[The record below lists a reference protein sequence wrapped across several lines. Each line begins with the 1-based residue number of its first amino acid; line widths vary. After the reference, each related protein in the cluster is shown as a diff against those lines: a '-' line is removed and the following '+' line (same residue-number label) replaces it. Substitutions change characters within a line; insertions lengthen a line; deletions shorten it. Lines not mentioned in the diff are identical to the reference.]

1 MSIMIRE
8 YLGYDKFD
16 VEHNYKEKK
25 NLKENF
31 VNYEDPIIPESL
43 MVDIEGIHVGPTRNF
58 TRYMEKALKSSEK
71 SWTHPYNKPLIMHH
85 NEKDGKIIGRI
96 HAVKY
101 TDVNTRSGTGALIF
115 TSNVPDK
122 DGMEQIEDGRLMTTS
137 IGIIGHDVRCSIC
150 NTNIAEEGECEH
162 ERGQVYNG
170 ETCYWDIYEM
180 EGKELSYVIVPSDI
194 YAKNIKVYKP
204 SALKKHLKENEETHK
219 GKKNITEGDD
229 GMTGK
234 ATKTEGNDNQEFLD
248 LQESYAKLEAEKKAL
263 ETQIAEK
270 NDSVEITELKDGN
283 IKLSDEIK
291 ESKETI
297 EKLEKEVSELKESL
311 EAKES
316 EVKEVSKNLTEEK
329 ELREALENKSIEL
342 KESSKQ
348 ALIENYIFL
357 KKVSGKSEVNMDS
370 IKERSLESIMDSVK
384 DIKEELGDKLDFSTI
399 SLVSDPT
406 LTEERE
412 KDTKG
417 KKETGNIDLQ
427 EGLESL
433 FSDIAMI
440 HKK

>member
-58 TRYMEKALKSSEK
+58 TRYMERALKSSEK

-204 SALKKHLKENEETHK
+204 SALKKHLKEEDEETHK
-219 GKKNITEGDD
+219 KTKNLKEGDE
-229 GMTGK
+229 GMAGK
-234 ATKTEGNDNQEFLD
+234 ATKTELD
-248 LQESYAKLEAEKKAL
+248 ENKELSDLKESFAKLEEEKKAL
-263 ETQIAEK
+263 ETKLAENNNSEKIAELEES
-270 NDSVEITELKDGN
+270 NN
-283 IKLSDEIK
+283 KLSEEIK
-291 ESKETI
+291 ESKETAS
-297 EKLEKEVSELKESL
+297 KLEKEVSDLKESL
-311 EAKES
+311 NAKE
-316 EVKEVSKNLTEEK
+316 EELKETSKSLTEEK
-329 ELREALENKSIEL
+329 ELREALETKSIEL

-348 ALIENYIFL
+348 ALVENYAFL
-357 KKVSGKSEVNMDS
+357 RKVSGKEVGIDS
-370 IKERSLESIMDSVK
+370 IKERSLESLMDSIK
-384 DIKEELGDKLDFSTI
+384 DIKEELGDKLDFSSI
-399 SLVSDPT
+399 SLISDPT
-406 LTEERE
+406 LTEEIN
-412 KDTKG
+412 KG
-417 KKETGNIDLQ
+417 KDKKDKKGDIDLQ